1 MAGSLISVA
10 PAASPFS
17 SSIGRK
23 SLVAFSGLVLV
34 VFLVIHTIGNLMIFL
49 GADALNRYAHTLHS
63 LPYGLAWFA
72 RATLLGALL
81 LHVALAVRLHV
92 VNRRVAA
99 RGYAVRRY
107 LAASRA
113 SLIMMPAG
121 GVILLFL
128 VLHILHFTTRSFGS
142 PPPMTRLADVAL
154 PVVNVYAMV
163 YGAFSDPV
171 VAIAYLVALAA
182 VAVHL
187 LHGVA
192 SAIQSLGFG
201 GDRRMRLLHRFS
213 RAIAVFVV
221 VGLGAVPLAVGLDAW
236 AGMPLFDRAA
246 LGGVR

>member
-1 MAGSLISVA
+1 MAGSPSSVA
-10 PAASPFS
+10 PTVSLFS

-23 SLVAFSGLVLV
+23 IMLAVSGLILVA
-34 VFLVIHTIGNLMIFL
+34 FLVIHTIGNLLIFL

-63 LPYGLAWFA
+63 LPYGVAWFA
-72 RATLLGALL
+72 RTLLLSALL

-107 LAASRA
+107 LSASTA
-113 SLIMMPAG
+113 SLMMMPAG
-121 GVILLFL
+121 AVILLFL
-128 VLHILHFTTRSFGS
+128 VVHILHFTARSFGS
-142 PPPMTRLADVAL
+142 SPPMTRLPEVAL

-163 YGAFSDPV
+163 YRAFSHPF
-171 VAIAYLVALAA
+171 VAIAYLAALAA

-187 LHGVA
+187 VHGVA

-201 GDRRMRLLHRFS
+201 GERRIRLLHGFS

-221 VGLGAVPLAVGLDAW
+221 VGLGAVPVAVGLDAW
-236 AGMPLFDRAA
+236 VGVPLFDHAA